1 MKFHQMLK
9 RFFSFQYNRLFFF
22 KVVCLF
28 FYFLLKRAHFDDS
41 QMNSVKDSPE
51 AHAKEI
57 PVSINDTHKNKQEF
71 SSLDSVCNL
80 YMQNINQVL

>member
-1 MKFHQMLK
+1 
-9 RFFSFQYNRLFFF
+9 
-22 KVVCLF
+22 
-28 FYFLLKRAHFDDS
+28 
-41 QMNSVKDSPE
+41 MNSVKDSPE

-57 PVSINDTHKNKQEF
+57 TVSINDKHKNKQSSDEHIENDQNSEF

>member
-1 MKFHQMLK
+1 MFIFL
-9 RFFSFQYNRLFFF
+9 FSF
-22 KVVCLF
+22 KDSP
-28 FYFLLKRAHFDDS
+28 FDDS
-41 QMNSVKDSPE
+41 QMKSVKDSPE

-57 PVSINDTHKNKQEF
+57 PVSINDKHKKKQSSDEHIENDQNSEF